1 MDINGPLYSRDWL
14 LIRGQ
19 QTKRPFIL
27 NNKKKKKKKQWGLKK
42 LSRWYCLFSPSL
54 SRLWSDLVI
63 DTHHMLTV
71 PHPKHRE
78 RDTCLESLK
87 GQYEVNIV
95 SLALYLRYYYY
106 WRYIHSVRNSNSF
119 PFHKFILFP
128 PFFFGGEGG
137 VTNDGFSYF
146 DNPYSLCSTGF
157 VPGSLGQQNKTPS
170 ILGKSMK
177 MKPTLCVCVCNDRQK
192 NCIKKWENS
201 LQNSLGFLKNTTRW
215 ASGWRRGWLPDK
227 RYWRRD
233 IQYDSWISNRI
244 SPNRDQENPIRRIG
258 W

>member
-1 MDINGPLYSRDWL
+1 MDINDPLYSRDWL

-128 PFFFGGEGG
+128 PFFFWGGGDEWRI
-137 VTNDGFSYF
+137 FLF
-146 DNPYSLCSTGF
+146 WQSLF
-157 VPGSLGQQNKTPS
+157 VMLHWFCTRFTRTTKQNTAHSREIDENKTD
-170 ILGKSMK
+170 IV
-177 MKPTLCVCVCNDRQK
+177 CVCV
-192 NCIKKWENS
+192 
-201 LQNSLGFLKNTTRW
+201 
-215 ASGWRRGWLPDK
+215 
-227 RYWRRD
+227 
-233 IQYDSWISNRI
+233 
-244 SPNRDQENPIRRIG
+244 
-258 W
+258 

>member
-1 MDINGPLYSRDWL
+1 MARYIVAIGSWYEAN
-14 LIRGQ
+14 
-19 QTKRPFIL
+19 RP
-27 NNKKKKKKKQWGLKK
+27 KDPSSSTTRRRRRKKQWGLKK

-128 PFFFGGEGG
+128 PFFFGGGG
-137 VTNDGFSYF
+137 WRMTDFLILTIPIRYAPLVLYPVHSD
-146 DNPYSLCSTGF
+146 
-157 VPGSLGQQNKTPS
+157 NKTKHRPFS
-170 ILGKSMK
+170 GNRWKWNRHCV
-177 MKPTLCVCVCNDRQK
+177 CVCVCNDRQK

-201 LQNSLGFLKNTTRW
+201 LHNSLGFLKNTTMW

-233 IQYDSWISNRI
+233 IQSDSWISNRI